1 MQSSSDSVE
10 FQAIRARIAS
20 CIQELP
26 PLPAVVSRLLTATQ
40 DNDVAATE
48 LERYLQVDP
57 ALSAKVL
64 RVANSAYYGMT
75 KQISSLSQ
83 AVVILGIQQLRNMM
97 LSISAMNLLRPSGPT
112 QREAHQR
119 FWLQAIT
126 TALSAQI
133 LAKRQRYSVADQE
146 LAYLVGL
153 MEDVGVLFLMINFP
167 DASREIDRRVRAGE
181 TRSKVE
187 VAMLGLTHAQVGQ
200 VLAHFWRFPTRI
212 EKLIGNH
219 EILQPPAME
228 PISYINHAAQ
238 ALAASIDIVGDPKVE
253 LRDEVAA
260 WLAAEPADWVAIA
273 DQVRDRRRAYT
284 TEFSAAAA

>member
-1 MQSSSDSVE
+1 MHSSSDSVE
-10 FQAIRARIAS
+10 YQAIRARIAA

-48 LERYLQVDP
+48 LERFLQADP

-75 KQISSLSQ
+75 KQIASLSQ
-83 AVVILGIQQLRNMM
+83 AVVILGIQQLRNML
-97 LSISAMNLLRPSGPT
+97 LSISAMNLLRPNGHA

-119 FWLQAIT
+119 FWTKAIT

-153 MEDVGVLFLMINFP
+153 MEDIGVLFLMINFP
-167 DASREIDRRVRAGE
+167 DVSREIDRRVRGGE
-181 TRSKVE
+181 QRSRVE

-200 VLAHFWRFPTRI
+200 VLAHFWRFPSRI
-212 EKLIGNH
+212 ENLIGFH
-219 EILQPPAME
+219 EVVQPPTKE
-228 PISYINHAAQ
+228 PISYISHAAQ
-238 ALAASIDIVGDPKVE
+238 ALAASIDLVGDTPVE
-253 LRDEVAA
+253 LNEEVVA
-260 WLAAEPADWVAIA
+260 WLGAEPADWVAIA
-273 DQVRDRRRAYT
+273 DQVRERRRAYT
-284 TEFSAAAA
+284 AEFSAAAA